1 MERFPLVQVVKRMV
15 CLANSRK
22 LAGRCVAGRLLE
34 DCQPKGW
41 VRPVSNREHEE
52 VSEYERQ
59 YYDGSDPKLLDV
71 IDVPLLEPRPKNYQP
86 ENWLLDPEAYW
97 EKHSQVSSKDLDHLT
112 DPVAD
117 LWTNGMHTVPGN
129 NDRFDVRDN
138 QLEYSLRFI
147 KLPALRLI
155 VCVPGVAFGNHKRRV
170 QAQFIH
176 NREEYRL
183 WVTDPKYEREYSQR
197 KIGNYDLG
205 ECFATISIG
214 EPMGGYYY
222 KLVAAIIERTG
233 QGNN

>member
-1 MERFPLVQVVKRMV
+1 MERSPLVQVVKRMV

-97 EKHSQVSSKDLDHLT
+97 EKISQVSSKDLDHLT

-147 KLPALRLI
+147 KLPALRLL

-170 QAQFIH
+170 QDSSSTTAKNTDSGSQIRNMNVNTRSERLGTTTLANALQLSASA
-176 NREEYRL
+176 NR
-183 WVTDPKYEREYSQR
+183 WGVTTTS
-197 KIGNYDLG
+197 L
-205 ECFATISIG
+205 
-214 EPMGGYYY
+214 
-222 KLVAAIIERTG
+222 LLL
-233 QGNN
+233 